1 MVSLDLGGADIA
13 GRRRIARKSIG
24 FIWAD
29 KIGLVLMAAGLTVI
43 AYLWFV
49 AAIAVGVTGANNLAR
64 HEIALGLEIDFLVA
78 SFFWVALTAI
88 DFAIG
93 GPRRRR
99 RPQEH

>member
-1 MVSLDLGGADIA
+1 MVSLDFGGVDIA
-13 GRRRIARKSIG
+13 GRRRLAGRSIH

-29 KIGLVLMAAGLTVI
+29 KVGLVLAAAGLAVI
-43 AYLWFV
+43 AYLWAV

-78 SFFWVALTAI
+78 SLFWVAMTAV

-99 RPQEH
+99 RSQKH